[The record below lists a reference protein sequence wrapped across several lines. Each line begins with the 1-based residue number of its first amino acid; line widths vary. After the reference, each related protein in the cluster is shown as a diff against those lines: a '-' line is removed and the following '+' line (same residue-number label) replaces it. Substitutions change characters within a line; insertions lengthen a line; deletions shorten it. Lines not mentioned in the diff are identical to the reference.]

1 MLKNSV
7 LFAPQVN
14 LNDFRN
20 LFIELT
26 TTTCNLKCKHCFIDQ
41 NKKKEK
47 EFISIDII
55 QQALKDLENENIE
68 MIYLTGAEP
77 MLHPDFNAIL
87 RLCLKHCAVT
97 ICTNAMCIN
106 EKKARFLN
114 KVENEGDNQLFFRIS
129 IDHYDE
135 RKNDDIRGRGA
146 YRKAMHAIS
155 ALMKYEFYPFISV
168 TNYYDLPADELISG
182 FISASQK
189 LDFEIEKENIII
201 TPYFDLQKSF
211 DVLDVVNGDYSALDC
226 AKSRTLNKH
235 GIYTCPFLTSDHRGR
250 MGATFKDFSRKNFL
264 ESDLCMQCQKH
275 GQSVFLN

>member
-14 LNDFRN
+14 LSEFKN

-41 NKKKEK
+41 SKKKEK
-47 EFISIDII
+47 DFITIEII
-55 QQALKDLENENIE
+55 QNALKDLQGENIE

-77 MLHPDFNAIL
+77 MLHPEFNAIL
-87 RLCLKHCAVT
+87 RLCLKYSEVT

-114 KVENEGDNQLFFRIS
+114 KVENEGENQLFFKIS
-129 IDHYDE
+129 VDHFDE

-155 ALMKYEFYPFISV
+155 ALQKYDFYPTISV
-168 TNYYDLPADELISG
+168 TNYYNLSEQEIIEG
-182 FISASQK
+182 FIQSAQK
-189 LDFEIEKENIII
+189 LDIKLDRENIVINPCFTTQNEIEVTEIIN
-201 TPYFDLQKSF
+201 TDFS
-211 DVLDVVNGDYSALDC
+211 SLDC

-235 GIYTCPFLTSDHRGR
+235 GVYTCPFLTNDHRGR
-250 MGATFKDFSRKNFL
+250 MGANFRDFSKRNFL
-264 ESDLCMQCQKH
+264 ESELCIQCQQH
-275 GQSVFLN
+275 GKSIFLD